1 MKILK
6 AKIHGL
12 NRFKMI
18 KLNTITIDA
27 INPVQI
33 LIGDN
38 GSGKTSLLN
47 ELNPLAAIK
56 SQYGKTGF
64 KELHIEHD
72 GIIYKISSNFGNKAK
87 THSFIRNGVELNP
100 GVGTSSIQNELAATY
115 LGYTQMAH
123 HLLHYTY
130 KMCSMSKSDR
140 KTFLLNINPA
150 NLSLVLEFHKAV
162 CSRLRECTGNIKML
176 TARKLDI
183 ETKLMDHVVLN
194 KIKKEKEELEVKL
207 ADLNNYIF
215 YIKQQLTLINQDIT
229 NMETTGYATK
239 RFDINKIKSFEK
251 RVNRF
256 LVFNSQDIN
265 KQDTANE
272 IKLLEYE
279 ISHIKERIEQY
290 IKQSTNLVKELE
302 TYDKNILEMDSNKG
316 IETFKQ
322 ELNEKRRILK
332 QYSYLTS
339 DRIEYIPEHQFTDH
353 RFFVDEIINIINTL
367 LDLKYKHIYPES
379 VIEKVRFK
387 AQAFEHGYQTL
398 VSEYNKLNDQITKCK
413 EELIKLPKGPQT
425 FTDMCNLCE
434 YKNIYLE
441 TKKQYETYLEKCTTV
456 LPSVD
461 KNIKKKEQVLKRF
474 TSFLTEQ
481 KQYWYFVNQIK
492 TIISKCCFKQQ
503 FTHIVQQLNENPNK
517 LIADLQFIITNQQS
531 LIEKKKLEKE
541 ITDVEYRINALE
553 KTQTPV
559 VHILQEMYLTKSKEL
574 EQLRKEIST
583 EQIKIDILTR
593 KQDKHHDFLKIKE
606 SIQRLKQTLKDCEQY
621 TIATATK
628 KFICQILDEHVQESI
643 VLNNQLQEKN
653 AILKEQEYLH
663 ARYTEEILKM
673 LDTAILEKKKYEI
686 IEWGASPSTGF
697 PHKQLVDHI
706 NIIIRNVNVL
716 INQVWTYPLKIKE
729 LDVNKPIDYTFTYEA
744 DGVDIN
750 DDISSMSKA
759 QQAITNL
766 AFMFSFIITMRLCD
780 YPVYLDEIVDGLDP
794 THDRNILEWLRIIV
808 ENKYTSQMWLINHDA
823 ALYEGFTSADIL
835 CLRDNNVVKPASA
848 NQHVQ
853 FN

>member
-653 AILKEQEYLH
+653 VILKEQEYLH

>member
-1 MKILK
+1 M
-6 AKIHGL
+6 
-12 NRFKMI
+12 
-18 KLNTITIDA
+18 
-27 INPVQI
+27 
-33 LIGDN
+33 
-38 GSGKTSLLN
+38 
-47 ELNPLAAIK
+47 
-56 SQYGKTGF
+56 
-64 KELHIEHD
+64 
-72 GIIYKISSNFGNKAK
+72 
-87 THSFIRNGVELNP
+87 
-100 GVGTSSIQNELAATY
+100 
-115 LGYTQMAH
+115 
-123 HLLHYTY
+123 
-130 KMCSMSKSDR
+130 
-140 KTFLLNINPA
+140 
-150 NLSLVLEFHKAV
+150 
-162 CSRLRECTGNIKML
+162 
-176 TARKLDI
+176 
-183 ETKLMDHVVLN
+183 
-194 KIKKEKEELEVKL
+194 
-207 ADLNNYIF
+207 
-215 YIKQQLTLINQDIT
+215 
-229 NMETTGYATK
+229 
-239 RFDINKIKSFEK
+239 
-251 RVNRF
+251 
-256 LVFNSQDIN
+256 
-265 KQDTANE
+265 
-272 IKLLEYE
+272 LEYE